1 MSKKK
6 FNAFANS
13 FVSKYLNIIVQL
25 ISMMVL
31 ARLLTPE
38 DYGLYSITFIF
49 TLFASL
55 LKEFGVAGYIIKEEV
70 ITKEKLA
77 SCFSLML
84 MAGTLS
90 AVTLYFFATPIAE
103 FYEREKLIPM
113 LQLLALNVGLS
124 PFGTIVDSVLRRK
137 MEFFPLTLCSLASS
151 ILSSAVMIYLA
162 FSGYGAMSLVYG
174 ALAQTISYIVLIQAF
189 RPSIVPRTPSLKYF
203 GDVFHYSKY
212 SGTSNIF
219 GQLGNYSSELIVGK
233 LYTMEILG
241 FLSKA
246 NSVVTMFNKLFFDA
260 MAQVISPLIASTKR
274 SNNREV
280 IRSIKTI
287 TNVQLNFAWPFFML
301 LGLLS
306 DPVIYILLGEQWL
319 EITDL
324 LIILCISRLGYSI
337 FQHINPILMGLGL
350 AKSVMRIEVTSNI
363 SRIAVLLST
372 AQFGVEVMLISV
384 ACVNTLLRFSMYIPL
399 IRNELQLPFSTYFSW
414 LIKPFI
420 CALLS
425 VSPVV
430 AVRVFTQEWQ
440 SNIVLYVTAIFL
452 SAIIWL
458 ILLRWQP
465 ASIVVRSI
473 VQNVIKKAS

>member
-1 MSKKK
+1 VSKKN

-103 FYEREKLIPM
+103 FYERETLIPM

-189 RPSIVPRTPSLKYF
+189 RPSIVPRSPSLKHF

-319 EITDL
+319 EVTDL

-350 AKSVMRIEVTSNI
+350 AKSVMRIEVASNI
-363 SRIAVLLST
+363 SRITILLLT
-372 AQFGVEVMLISV
+372 AHYGIEAMLISV
-384 ACVNTLLRFSMYIPL
+384 AVVNTVLRTSMYLPL
-399 IRNELQLPFSTYFSW
+399 INSELQIPIKTYLSW
-414 LIKPFI
+414 LFKPLLCTFI
-420 CALLS
+420 SISPVALTRTFAPEWQNNITLYIAVILLTMATWFVLLS
-425 VSPVV
+425 KQP
-430 AVRVFTQEWQ
+430 AA
-440 SNIVLYVTAIFL
+440 IVLK
-452 SAIIWL
+452 
-458 ILLRWQP
+458 
-465 ASIVVRSI
+465 SIMG
-473 VQNVIKKAS
+473 NFTNKN